1 MAIEQRREKYTMDK
15 KKRVS
20 YVNDKMDKRSKKQE
34 KNESALKIEKKETR
48 APPKEGVVL
57 IALPVQ

>member
-1 MAIEQRREKYTMDK
+1 MDK